1 MPEEKDTNLGDYQLL
16 PVDDPAI
23 DAAAE
28 LEGAFVDPEGD
39 PAIDAE
45 FAPPPPMPLGRSWAF
60 DIAAG
65 RMIRYG
71 QRPVETHGT
80 DTLKQW
86 IDIVLNVDA
95 GAHSIFPDDFGM
107 DDPWEMIGQ
116 QYSPALES
124 EFQQKVQNALLV
136 HDRIESVGS
145 FIFQHDEN
153 DTILYVE
160 FVVVTDTGAELK
172 VVPPFEVPTVG

>member
-1 MPEEKDTNLGDYQLL
+1 MPPLDTELGDYQLL
-16 PVDDPAI
+16 PADDPAI
-23 DAAAE
+23 DAAEE
-28 LEGAFVDPEGD
+28 LEGAFVDPEGN

-45 FAPPPPMPLGRSWAF
+45 FAPPPPMPLGRGWAF

-65 RMIRYG
+65 RMIKYG
-71 QRPVETHGT
+71 QRPVETYGL

-86 IDIVLNVDA
+86 IDICMNVDA

-116 QYSPALES
+116 DYSPALEA
-124 EFQQKVQNALLV
+124 EYQQKVQNALLI
-136 HDRIESVGS
+136 HDRIESVDN

-153 DTILYVE
+153 DTIQYVE
-160 FVVVTDTGAELK
+160 FVVKTDTGREIP
-172 VVPPFEVPTVG
+172 VTPPFEVPSVG